1 MGRQVGPYYILED
14 DETSAFV
21 AQKIAEW
28 TAEREREKSET
39 KPELPAD
46 SLEKIAADF
55 PWLFSDQKLKG

>member
-1 MGRQVGPYYILED
+1 MGPYYILED

-39 KPELPAD
+39 KPDPPVD
-46 SLEKIAADF
+46 SLEKILADYPQFFRDKAA
-55 PWLFSDQKLKG
+55 GA